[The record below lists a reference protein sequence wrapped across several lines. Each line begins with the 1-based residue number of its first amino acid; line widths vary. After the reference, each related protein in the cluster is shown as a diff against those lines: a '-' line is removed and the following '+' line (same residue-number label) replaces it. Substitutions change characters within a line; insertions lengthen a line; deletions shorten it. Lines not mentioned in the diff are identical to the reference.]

1 MSLKSNNMTESEF
14 NQYVDETLI
23 QIEDA
28 LDELDIDFETA
39 GGILTIIMQDQS
51 QLIINRQ
58 GVTRQLWLAARSG
71 GFHFN
76 LDEAKGWIDDRSGES
91 FNDTLNRCL
100 SDQAGSNIDLVL
112 S

>member
-1 MSLKSNNMTESEF
+1 MTESEF
-14 NQYVDETLI
+14 NQSIDETLI

-39 GGILTIIMQDQS
+39 GGILTITMPDQS
-51 QLIINRQ
+51 QLIVNRQ
-58 GVTRQLWLAARSG
+58 GVARQLWLAAKSG

-76 LDEAKGWIDDRSGES
+76 HDEAKGWIDDRSGER
-91 FNDTLNRCL
+91 FIDTLNRCL
-100 SDQAGSNIDLVL
+100 SEQAGLNIELVL

>member
-1 MSLKSNNMTESEF
+1 MTESEF
-14 NQYVDETLI
+14 NQSIDETLI

-28 LDELDIDFETA
+28 LDELDIDFETT
-39 GGILTIIMQDQS
+39 GGILTITMQDQS

-58 GVTRQLWLAARSG
+58 GVARQLWLAARSG

-76 LDEAKGWIDDRSGES
+76 YNEKAKDWIDERSGES
-91 FNDTLNRCL
+91 FSDTLSQCL
-100 SDQAGSNIDLVL
+100 SNQAGYSIDLVL

>member
-1 MSLKSNNMTESEF
+1 MTESEF
-14 NQYVDETLI
+14 NQYVDETII

-28 LDELDIDFETA
+28 LDELELDIEFETG
-39 GGILTIIMQDQS
+39 GGILTLTMPDQS

-58 GVTRQLWLAARSG
+58 GVARQLWLAARSG

-76 LDEAKGWIDDRSGES
+76 YVAGNGWIDERSGER
-91 FNDTLNRCL
+91 FNETLNRCL
-100 SDQAGSNIDLVL
+100 SEQAGASIELDL